1 MFALYPVF
9 PGDLRLLPG
18 VDHVLLVHFQP
29 AAAHG
34 VAAGRADGQG
44 WAGGHGGE
52 LGHRDAHTR
61 ALHHRHTAA
70 DHAAHVRQ
78 HYH

>member
-1 MFALYPVF
+1 MYF

-44 WAGGHGGE
+44 
-52 LGHRDAHTR
+52 
-61 ALHHRHTAA
+61 
-70 DHAAHVRQ
+70 
-78 HYH
+78 